1 MEPLLKAIEL
11 RKEYTHGNSKTLA
24 VKNISLDINRGEKI
38 AITGPSGCGKTTLLN
53 MIGLIVRPTSGKI
66 IINSEDIK
74 SLSNKNQARYRNN
87 MFGYIV
93 QDFSLVEDY
102 TVFENIEIPLLYS
115 PTRISKMMRKKVISE
130 ILEQVG
136 LSIKIDE
143 RVANL
148 SGGQRQ
154 RVAIAR
160 AIVNDPQIILAD
172 EPTGSLDSKT
182 SEGVLELLS
191 NLVLKGKTLILVTHD
206 ENLAQKCDRQIRII
220 DGTEVFPS

>member
-53 MIGLIVRPTSGKI
+53 MIGLIIRPTSGKI

-93 QDFSLVEDY
+93 QDFSLVENY
-102 TVFENIEIPLLYS
+102 TVFENIEIPLSYS
-115 PTRISKMMRKKVISE
+115 PTRISKMMRKKLISE
-130 ILEQVG
+130 ILEEVG
-136 LSIKIDE
+136 LSIKME
-143 RVANL
+143 EKVANL

-182 SEGVLELLS
+182 SEGILELLS

-206 ENLAQKCDRQIRII
+206 ESLAQKCDRQIRIA
-220 DGTEVFPS
+220 DGTVVNR